1 MSLLRSLSQAYRS
14 ARLLIANRQ
23 RCRALAA
30 PLTSEARDSSLLV
43 LTESAGGVDV
53 RLVELAGYLNRTAR
67 CMAPEQLEQF
77 IDAAAVKTDVG
88 EMRAFVVM
96 REGSGRFFSIEVS
109 P

>member
-1 MSLLRSLSQAYRS
+1 
-14 ARLLIANRQ
+14 
-23 RCRALAA
+23 
-30 PLTSEARDSSLLV
+30 
-43 LTESAGGVDV
+43 
-53 RLVELAGYLNRTAR
+53 
-67 CMAPEQLEQF
+67 MAPEQLEQF